1 MDKTEVLSCSDRDDK
16 EIDEYYDKSDN
27 SSGSESSSE
36 DKSSDKQY
44 HSGAPRIPLEVF
56 QNEMRLRTMS
66 SSFASPFSILS
77 SNPESSPLHLSVDAI
92 SSCALK
98 ISSTLDSKRLYKIR
112 GKYQIPNDVH
122 ICLAAE
128 GEWCYTPNSS

>member
-1 MDKTEVLSCSDRDDK
+1 MAKTEVLSCSDRDDK

-66 SSFASPFSILS
+66 SSFASPFSISLLPIL
-77 SNPESSPLHLSVDAI
+77 NPLLFI
-92 SSCALK
+92 FL
-98 ISSTLDSKRLYKIR
+98 L
-112 GKYQIPNDVH
+112 IPS
-122 ICLAAE
+122 LLM
-128 GEWCYTPNSS
+128 P

>member
-1 MDKTEVLSCSDRDDK
+1 MAKTEVLSCSDRDDK

-66 SSFASPFSILS
+66 SSFASPFSIPS
-77 SNPESSPLHLSVDAI
+77 SNPESFPLHLSLDTI
-92 SSCALK
+92 SSYALK
-98 ISSTLDSKRLYKIR
+98 ISSTLDSKRL
-112 GKYQIPNDVH
+112 
-122 ICLAAE
+122 
-128 GEWCYTPNSS
+128 